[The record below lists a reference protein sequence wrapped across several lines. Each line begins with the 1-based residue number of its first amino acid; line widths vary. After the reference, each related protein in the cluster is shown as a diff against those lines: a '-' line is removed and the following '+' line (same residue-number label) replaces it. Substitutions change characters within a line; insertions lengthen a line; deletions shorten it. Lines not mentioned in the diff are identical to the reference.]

1 MRLPELL
8 NTSFYCSQA
17 FKIVLEAEI
26 QTISW
31 YNWYLKKYRSSPIF
45 LHISIG
51 HKDFGKDWQFAIY
64 DNSGSP
70 NTVRLKVAKCIHRA
84 DKYII
89 VYWLGEPFFMV
100 YVVICWQKQQIVVGT
115 AITSDPKK
123 DKNSG
128 NRLRENTKNF
138 SIKNTTQYT
147 YYVVFKLC

>member
-1 MRLPELL
+1 MIYWKTAYIVVNTEKNCNRASLRTVYSETVHFKDPLYLCLPELL

-100 YVVICWQKQQIVVGT
+100 
-115 AITSDPKK
+115 
-123 DKNSG
+123 
-128 NRLRENTKNF
+128 
-138 SIKNTTQYT
+138 
-147 YYVVFKLC
+147 